1 MVHREQWVK
10 SGMCGSWV
18 GGQGLLGPTSARGT
32 DFMGRPRDGRGGGGK
47 LLKGEWSW
55 ERVR

>member
-1 MVHREQWVK
+1 MHREQWVK
-10 SGMCGSWV
+10 SGVCGSWV
-18 GGQGLLGPTSARGT
+18 GGQGLLGPTSAGGT

-55 ERVR
+55 EGVR